1 LQFEVGIVIKTRVIH
16 QSCKHYDY

>member
-1 LQFEVGIVIKTRVIH
+1 LQFEVGIVIRTRVIH